1 MPLYRNVGKS
11 SKSDVS
17 FFTLFLISGAIDY
30 CECSS
35 LEGTGLD
42 DIVQAAVS
50 VALDHSTRKTFNW
63 PCKRCISYDQ
73 TIILFLLYILLDII
87 KAI

>member
-1 MPLYRNVGKS
+1 MCHFS
-11 SKSDVS
+11 H
-17 FFTLFLISGAIDY
+17 FLISGAIDY
-30 CECSS
+30 YECSS

-50 VALDHSTRKTFNW
+50 VVLDHSTRKMFNW
-63 PCKRCISYDQ
+63 PWKRCMSYDQ
-73 TIILFLLYILLDII
+73 SIVLFLLYILLDII